1 MIRRWNSLVWAGFG
15 ITLLAILSYFLIF
28 SRYPVTRDIPWVT
41 YLLFV
46 SAVALLVGGVRRAFE
61 QPQKYRGKISGPIL
75 STVSISLIGL
85 FCYMVLVLTKE
96 LPARSTAMHAGQQ
109 APEFTLADAG
119 GRPVAL
125 SDILKKNRAAVLVF
139 YRGYW

>member
-1 MIRRWNSLVWAGFG
+1 MKRSRNAFVWAGFG
-15 ITLLAILSYFLIF
+15 ITLFAILSYFLIF
-28 SRYPVTRDIPWVT
+28 YRYPPTRDIPWVT
-41 YLLFV
+41 YLLFIP
-46 SAVALLVGGVRRAFE
+46 AVVLLVVGVRRAFE
-61 QPQKYRGKISGPIL
+61 QPQRYRGKIVGPLL

-85 FCYMVLVLTKE
+85 FCYMVLVLTKQ
-96 LPARSTAMHAGQQ
+96 LPAASTAMHAGQQ

-119 GRPVAL
+119 GKPVAL